1 MVRRI
6 ALIASATGAAA
17 IFGVAVASAA
27 LVTYFGPAFISP
39 GLPKT
44 KGGSI
49 VTQTQNFMG
58 KNSGSGNQCKVRFDK
73 LGRIDN
79 RRNDNPGDVQFRD
92 RRPLDRLRRRSTCL
106 RGRIPER
113 RIQRHLLI
121 RSVIRCSQDSA
132 AARRMR
138 RSEGSGS

>member
-58 KNSGSGNQCKVRFDK
+58 KNSGSGNQCKVR
-73 LGRIDN
+73 LTNSGGSTIAGTTIQATCNSGTGVLWTGSVAGRPVCEVGSPSVGFN
-79 RRNDNPGDVQFRD
+79 A
-92 RRPLDRLRRRSTCL
+92 TCSSD
-106 RGRIPER
+106 P
-113 RIQRHLLI
+113 
-121 RSVIRCSQDSA
+121 
-132 AARRMR
+132 
-138 RSEGSGS
+138 